1 VYRLLRGHY
10 SSFIAPTDSCVN
22 PVWRSPTSAFGLVRE
37 VFAGCYQPLLLP
49 GFSRRYFCES
59 FLRCPSP
66 YPGGLLS
73 AFAWF
78 FPSIHRPSPSFDW
91 VSFPLPSVN
100 TTFHGSAFEAAAI
113 SLCSGLR
120 ACLPP
125 RSFLPLQVPLQGR
138 RGFYVRAERA
148 SLPSHASDMLSARP
162 QAIGGTR
169 TFISQDSQP
178 CRLLPNDAAVSTAP
192 PIIRTAGFPRYGWK
206 VGISGS
212 AFPHVTRV
220 KPAPGM
226 PCATLGLRLPFVHS
240 AAPLDVPLGVGTVDS
255 VAHCHSRSRLLYPR
269 GPRSGLG
276 YIVPAH
282 QRLID
287 LIRPTRRR
295 IPISPHGG
303 LYGMPSLC
311 WCA

>member
-10 SSFIAPTDSCVN
+10 SSVFAPTDSCVN
-22 PVWRSPTSAFGLVRE
+22 PVWLSPTSAFGLVRE

-113 SLCSGLR
+113 SLCSGLQV
-120 ACLPP
+120 CSPP
-125 RSFLPLQVPLQGR
+125 RSFLPLQVPLQGS
-138 RGFYVRAERA
+138 RGF
-148 SLPSHASDMLSARP
+148 LHPSRTCVVTFASDMLSARQ

-192 PIIRTAGFPRYGWK
+192 LSFRTVGQYG
-206 VGISGS
+206 
-212 AFPHVTRV
+212 
-220 KPAPGM
+220 
-226 PCATLGLRLPFVHS
+226 
-240 AAPLDVPLGVGTVDS
+240 
-255 VAHCHSRSRLLYPR
+255 
-269 GPRSGLG
+269 
-276 YIVPAH
+276 
-282 QRLID
+282 
-287 LIRPTRRR
+287 
-295 IPISPHGG
+295 
-303 LYGMPSLC
+303 
-311 WCA
+311 